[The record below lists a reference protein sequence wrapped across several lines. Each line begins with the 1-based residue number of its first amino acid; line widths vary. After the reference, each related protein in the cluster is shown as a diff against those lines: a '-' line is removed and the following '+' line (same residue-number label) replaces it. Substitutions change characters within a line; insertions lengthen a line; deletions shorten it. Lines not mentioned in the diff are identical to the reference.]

1 LYVIKTLFSVF
12 IKHYLDEKIIN
23 PTKDHYMIQ
32 SYKQKSTYDSHYDTI
47 VIGSGMGSLTTAAI
61 LSKEGQKVLV
71 LERHYTAGGFTHV
84 FKRKGYEWDVG
95 IHYIGEV
102 QRPNSVIKRLF
113 DYITDGNLK
122 WADMGDV
129 YDKIIIGDESYDF
142 VKGTQ
147 EFKDELGR
155 KFPDEKEAIEAY
167 VNTVFAATKTA
178 QKFYTDKAL
187 PPLISKVMGK
197 SMREPYY
204 KFSDRTTYEVL
215 KSLTDNEQLIKV
227 LAGQYGDYG
236 MTPKKSSFAMHASVA
251 KHYFSGGSFP
261 IGGSSQITIHIDPII
276 EAAGGTILTNAEV
289 KEVVIKNNKAT
300 GVLMQDGKIIT
311 ADKIVSGAGVMTTF
325 QKILPEASVTKHK
338 LAENLQK
345 VERSVAHSCLYIGLD
360 GSPEELQLPKTNY
373 WIYPGDL
380 DHDGCVDRY
389 LEDLNAPFP
398 VVYIS
403 FPSAKDPSWSERYPN
418 KSTID
423 IITLVPYE
431 AFAEWDGS
439 RWMKRGDDYDNLKE
453 NITNRLLEALFKQL
467 PHLRDKVA
475 YHELSSPLTTQHF
488 VNYDKGEIYGLD
500 HTPNR
505 FRQRFLKPR
514 TPIKNFYL
522 TGQDIVSAGVGAAL
536 FSGVL
541 TSSAMTGANIM
552 KKVMS

>member
-1 LYVIKTLFSVF
+1 MK
-12 IKHYLDEKIIN
+12 KIIN
-23 PTKDHYMIQ
+23 LTKNDHMIQ
-32 SYKQKSTYDSHYDTI
+32 SYKQKSTYDAHYDTI
-47 VIGSGMGSLTTAAI
+47 IIGSGMGSLTTAAI

-155 KFPDEKEAIEAY
+155 KFPDEKEAIDIY
-167 VNTVFAATKTA
+167 VDTVFAATKTA

-204 KFSDRTTYEVL
+204 KFSDKTTYEVL

-261 IGGSSQITIHIDPII
+261 IGGSSQIITHIDPII

-289 KEVVIKNNKAT
+289 KEIIIKNNKAT
-300 GVLMQDGKIIT
+300 GVLMQDGKTIT
-311 ADKIVSGAGVMTTF
+311 ADNIVSGAGVMTTF
-325 QKILPEASVTKHK
+325 QKILPEASVIKHK

-360 GSPEELQLPKTNY
+360 GSPEELKLPKTNY
-373 WIYPGDL
+373 WVYPGDL

-431 AFAEWDGS
+431 AFADWEGS
-439 RWMKRGDDYDNLKE
+439 RWMKRGDDYDKLKE

-500 HTPNR
+500 HSPSR
-505 FRQRFLKPR
+505 FRQRFLQPR

-541 TSSAMTGANIM
+541 TSSAMTGGNIM

>member
-1 LYVIKTLFSVF
+1 
-12 IKHYLDEKIIN
+12 
-23 PTKDHYMIQ
+23 
-32 SYKQKSTYDSHYDTI
+32 
-47 VIGSGMGSLTTAAI
+47 
-61 LSKEGQKVLV
+61 
-71 LERHYTAGGFTHV
+71 
-84 FKRKGYEWDVG
+84 
-95 IHYIGEV
+95 
-102 QRPNSVIKRLF
+102 
-113 DYITDGNLK
+113 
-122 WADMGDV
+122 
-129 YDKIIIGDESYDF
+129 
-142 VKGTQ
+142 
-147 EFKDELGR
+147 
-155 KFPDEKEAIEAY
+155 
-167 VNTVFAATKTA
+167 
-178 QKFYTDKAL
+178 
-187 PPLISKVMGK
+187 
-197 SMREPYY
+197 
-204 KFSDRTTYEVL
+204 
-215 KSLTDNEQLIKV
+215 
-227 LAGQYGDYG
+227 
-236 MTPKKSSFAMHASVA
+236 
-251 KHYFSGGSFP
+251 
-261 IGGSSQITIHIDPII
+261 
-276 EAAGGTILTNAEV
+276 
-289 KEVVIKNNKAT
+289 
-300 GVLMQDGKIIT
+300 
-311 ADKIVSGAGVMTTF
+311 MTTF
-325 QKILPEASVTKHK
+325 QKILPEASVIKHK

-360 GSPEELQLPKTNY
+360 GSPEELKLPKTNY
-373 WIYPGDL
+373 WVYPGDL

-431 AFAEWDGS
+431 AFADWEGS
-439 RWMKRGDDYDNLKE
+439 RWMKRGDDYDKLKE

-488 VNYDKGEIYGLD
+488 VNYEKGEIYGLD
-500 HTPNR
+500 HSPSR